1 MNRMRRM
8 FSLALVLALACI
20 GMTAQAQRRTYRGTD
35 EQVRQ
40 LIARIESRTNVFR
53 SDLDAR
59 LDRSRIDGT
68 RQEDDINQLVG
79 NFENATNQLR
89 DRFNSRRSVSAD
101 VQSVLDQAALIDS
114 FMRRNRL
121 GARAERDWANLRVDL
136 NELASV
142 YGVSWRWDNT
152 TNTTNNYPTNNYPS
166 NNYPP
171 VNTAANRLTGTY
183 RLDTT
188 RSDDA
193 RNIAESAVRSLPYRD
208 RQRILDSLTARL
220 ESPTSLAIDRRGR
233 SVTIASSRAAQFAFE
248 ADGVERVETSPSGR
262 TVRVRST
269 LNGDQLIVAS
279 SGDRGSDFT
288 VTFDPIENGRSLRV
302 TRRISDINLNAPV
315 TVVTTYQKTSDI
327 AQLDIY
333 NNGGQ
338 NYPSTGQNYPNTGTV
353 STSGNFIVPDGTEIV
368 AVLNSDLTT
377 RDTRE
382 NDRFTMTVRS
392 PSQYDGATING
403 NVTGINRSGRISGRS
418 EMTLNF
424 ESITLRDGQT
434 YRFSGIT
441 ETVRTANGDTIRVD
455 NEGAV
460 RDNNRT
466 TTTAQRAGIGT
477 AVGAIIGAIAGGG
490 KGAAIG
496 AIVGAGA
503 GAGSVYVQGKDDLNL
518 LSGTELTVRASGPR

>member
-8 FSLALVLALACI
+8 FGLALFLALAFV
-20 GMTAQAQRRTYRGTD
+20 GMTAEAQRRTYSGTD
-35 EQVRQ
+35 LQVRQ
-40 LIARIESRTNVFR
+40 LINRIGSRTNIFR

-68 RQEDDINQLVG
+68 RREDDINQLVG
-79 NFENATNQLR
+79 DFENATNQLR
-89 DRFNSRRSVSAD
+89 DRFNSRRSVSSD

-114 FMRRNRL
+114 FVRRNRL

-136 NELASV
+136 NELARV

-152 TNTTNNYPTNNYPS
+152 TNQSNNYPSSNYPS
-166 NNYPP
+166 NNYPQG
-171 VNTAANRLTGTY
+171 NTAANRLTGTY

-193 RNIAESAVRSLPYRD
+193 RNIAESAVRNLPYRD

-220 ESPTSLAIDRRGR
+220 EAPTSLAIDRRGR
-233 SVTIASSRAAQFAFE
+233 SVTIASSRAPQFTFE
-248 ADGVERVETSPSGR
+248 ANGVEQVETGPSGR

-269 LNGDQLIVAS
+269 LNGDQLMVAS
-279 SGDRGSDFT
+279 TGDRGSDFT
-288 VTFDPIENGRSLRV
+288 VTFDPIENGQSLRV

-333 NNGGQ
+333 NSGGQ
-338 NYPSTGQNYPNTGTV
+338 NYPGNNYPRTGTI
-353 STSGNFIVPDGTEIV
+353 STSGDFIVPDGTQLV
-368 AVLNSDLTT
+368 AVLNNNLTT

-403 NVTGINRSGRISGRS
+403 YVTGINRSGKITGRS
-418 EMTLNF
+418 TMSLNF
-424 ESITLRDGQT
+424 ESISLRNGQT
-434 YRFSGIT
+434 YRFAGIT
-441 ETVRTANGDTIRVD
+441 ENVRAANGETVRVD
-455 NEGAV
+455 NEGSV
-460 RDNNRT
+460 RDDNRT
-466 TTTAQRAGIGT
+466 NTTAQRAAIGT

-503 GAGSVYVQGKDDLNL
+503 GAGSVYVQGKDDLEL